1 MRVLLGKIL
10 DYLERVWSRL
20 IKLTQSSPELRESLG
35 LIFLL
40 VLLFTMVLY
49 IAKPTFLNLYNLGG
63 NLTEVKKVEE
73 NLEQRIQEI
82 NKANQI
88 LSSLAD
94 ADLAKV
100 RLSLPTD
107 PDPTTYLLSLERL
120 ALNLGVKILDTS
132 TKNINLEITPSS
144 YKDLKELVISATLSG
159 NYENVKTFLIRL
171 KNLARTTR
179 IDRVDIQN
187 TAKEEVSVSLDLK
200 VYYLR

>member
-1 MRVLLGKIL
+1 MKVFLKKVL
-10 DYLERVWSRL
+10 DNLERLWSRL
-20 IKLTQSSPELRESLG
+20 IKLTQSSPELKESLG
-35 LIFLL
+35 LVFLL
-40 VLLFTMVLY
+40 VLLFIMVLY

-63 NLTEVKKVEE
+63 NLAQVNKVEE

-82 NKANQI
+82 NKANQT

-132 TKNINLEITPSS
+132 IKNLNLELTSSS
-144 YKDLKELVISATLSG
+144 YKDLKEIVISASVSG
-159 NYENVKTFLIRL
+159 NFEKVKTFLIRL
-171 KNLARTTR
+171 KNLARTTH
-179 IDRVDIQN
+179 IERVDIKN
-187 TAKEEVSVSLDLK
+187 TTSDEVSVSLDLK